1 LPDVLVAA
9 AVSAAGGEQGD
20 AMAKKS
26 RRRTSGRK
34 RSATVDMA
42 TRRADQAKGGAGAVA
57 GILWAA
63 MHNNDFA
70 KPMVG
75 AKP

>member
-1 LPDVLVAA
+1 VLVAA

-20 AMAKKS
+20 VMAKKS

-42 TRRADQAKGGAGAVA
+42 TRKADQDKGGAGAVA

-63 MHNNDFA
+63 MHNNEIT
-70 KPMVG
+70 KPVVG
-75 AKP
+75 AKAVS